1 MIEGKVWN
9 VYERLMI
16 MCQTA
21 VISNTVK
28 RLGRRSYTHRM
39 EVATPGGYNV
49 AQLTRLN
56 RELDSLYELIYEDWD
71 TITKQDYT
79 VFGGQLTLLVSTL
92 KLLYDDCRKS
102 ALCRVMHDEVERL
115 GMNYSALYELNSDIV
130 NYRIKAPLNAELQSM
145 MSKAAKVLN
154 RRQAENHPS

>member
-1 MIEGKVWN
+1 
-9 VYERLMI
+9 

-39 EVATPGGYNV
+39 EVASPGGYSET
-49 AQLTRLN
+49 QLTRLN
-56 RELDSLYELIYEDWD
+56 RELDNLYELIYEDWN
-71 TITKQDYT
+71 TITEQDYA
-79 VFGGQLTLLVSTL
+79 VFGGQLSLLVSTL

-102 ALCRVMHDEVERL
+102 DLHRVMHEEVDRL

-130 NYRIKAPLNAELQSM
+130 NFRIKTPHNTELQLM

-154 RRQAENHPS
+154 Q

>member
-1 MIEGKVWN
+1 
-9 VYERLMI
+9 

-39 EVATPGGYNV
+39 EVAAHSGYNA

-56 RELDSLYELIYEDWD
+56 RELDSLYELIYEDWN
-71 TITKQDYT
+71 TITEQDYA
-79 VFGGQLTLLVSTL
+79 VFGGQLSLLVSTL

-102 ALCRVMHDEVERL
+102 DFRRLMQEEVDRL

-130 NYRIKAPLNAELQSM
+130 NYRIKAPYNAALQEM
-145 MSKAAKVLN
+145 MSKAAQTLN
-154 RRQAENHPS
+154 R

>member
-1 MIEGKVWN
+1 
-9 VYERLMI
+9 

-39 EVATPGGYNV
+39 EVATPGGYN
-49 AQLTRLN
+49 ATQLARLN
-56 RELDSLYELIYEDWD
+56 RELDSLYELIYEDWN
-71 TITKQDYT
+71 TITEEDYA

-102 ALCRVMHDEVERL
+102 SIRRMMHDEVDRL

-130 NYRIKAPLNAELQSM
+130 NYRIKAPRNTELQLM

-154 RRQAENHPS
+154 R

>member
-1 MIEGKVWN
+1 
-9 VYERLMI
+9 

-39 EVATPGGYNV
+39 EVATPGGYS
-49 AQLTRLN
+49 ATQLTRLN
-56 RELDSLYELIYEDWD
+56 RELDSLYELIYEDWN
-71 TITKQDYT
+71 TITEEDYA

-92 KLLYDDCRKS
+92 KLLYDDCRQS
-102 ALCRVMHDEVERL
+102 ALHRMMHVEVDRL

-130 NYRIKAPLNAELQSM
+130 NYRIKAPHNTELQLM

-154 RRQAENHPS
+154 R

>member
-1 MIEGKVWN
+1 
-9 VYERLMI
+9 

-39 EVATPGGYNV
+39 EVATPGGYNA

-56 RELDSLYELIYEDWD
+56 RELDSLYELIYEDWN
-71 TITKQDYT
+71 TITEQDYA
-79 VFGGQLTLLVSTL
+79 VFGGQLSLLVVTL

-102 ALCRVMHDEVERL
+102 AYRRVLHDEVERL
-115 GMNYSALYELNSDIV
+115 GMNYSALHELNSDIV
-130 NYRIKAPLNAELQSM
+130 NFRIKAPHNAELQSM
-145 MSKAAKVLN
+145 MSEASKVLN
-154 RRQAENHPS
+154 R

>member
-1 MIEGKVWN
+1 
-9 VYERLMI
+9 

-49 AQLTRLN
+49 EQLSRLN
-56 RELDSLYELIYEDWD
+56 RELDSLYELIYEDWN
-71 TITKQDYT
+71 TITEKDYAI
-79 VFGGQLTLLVSTL
+79 FGGQLSLLVTTL

-102 ALCRVMHDEVERL
+102 GIRRLMHDEVERL
-115 GMNYSALYELNSDIV
+115 GMNYSALLELNSDIV
-130 NYRIKAPLNAELQSM
+130 NYRIKAPNNALLQSM
-145 MSKAAKVLN
+145 MSEASKMLN
-154 RRQAENHPS
+154 R